1 MNQLHPGESLSV
13 WLDNYDLPTFEPLN
27 ENLNVDVCI
36 VGGGIAGLTT
46 AYSLMKEGKSVCV
59 LESFEIGSGQT
70 GRTTAHGSAVLGTR
84 YEDLEMYHSEE
95 GTRLIAQSHTA
106 ALDRIETIVHREKI
120 ECELE
125 RLTGYLFQGENSES
139 DVLMREHHAV
149 RRAGLIYAKML
160 DNAPLTNFKTGHC
173 LAFPRQLQFHPGK
186 YLAGLAKAIVEGGGR
201 IFTHTH
207 AVEFHNRDFAAV
219 KTQSGH
225 IVTASSLV
233 VATNTPVNDIFAIH
247 TKQAP
252 YRTYAIGFHVIKD
265 SVAKGLY
272 WDTSDPYRYIRLEK
286 VSESEGANSEKYDL
300 LIIGGEDHKTGQEN
314 HPEHS
319 FAKLEEW
326 ARSRFSTIVNL
337 VYRWSGQVME
347 PVDGIGF
354 LGHNPLDRDNVYVIT
369 GDAGNGIT
377 HSTIGAMIVTD
388 QIMKRENP
396 WEELYNPSRI
406 SLLSTPN
413 YFSENLNVAAQYG
426 KWLTLSP
433 KPNIDDLRI
442 NEGTVFRDGMGMVAV
457 YKNSTG
463 VAEYMSAACPHLGGV
478 VSWNNVEKSWDC
490 PCHGSRFD
498 CHGKVLEGPAVQDLK
513 RLDSDE
519 FIEPDFIPVEQPF
532 PRVTDVPI
540 I

>member
-13 WLDNYDLPTFEPLN
+13 WLDTHDLPTFLSLK

-36 VGGGIAGLTT
+36 VGAGIAGLTT
-46 AYSLMKEGKSVCV
+46 AYLLMKEGKSVCV

-70 GRTTAHGSAVLGTR
+70 GRSTAHGSVVLGTR
-84 YEDLEMYHSEE
+84 YYDLEMYHSEE
-95 GTRLIAQSHTA
+95 GIRLIAQSHTA
-106 ALDRIETIVHREKI
+106 ALDRIEQIVQQEKI

-125 RLTGYLFQGENSES
+125 RLTGYLFNGENNEN

-149 RRAGLIYAKML
+149 RRAGLIYTKML
-160 DNAPLTNFKTGHC
+160 ENTPLNNFKTGHC
-173 LAFPRQLQFHPGK
+173 LAFPRQLQFHPVK
-186 YLAGLAKAIVEGGGR
+186 YLAGLAKAIVAGGGR

-219 KTQSGH
+219 KTHNGH
-225 IVTASSLV
+225 IVTAASLV
-233 VATNTPVNDIFAIH
+233 VATNTPVNDVFAIH

-286 VSESEGANSEKYDL
+286 IQEEEFKDKYDL

-319 FAKLEEW
+319 FAKLEDW
-326 ARSRFSTIVNL
+326 ARTRFLTIVNL

-377 HSTIGAMIVTD
+377 HSTIGALIVTD
-388 QIMKRENP
+388 QILQRENL
-396 WEELYNPSRI
+396 WEDLYNPSRI

-413 YFSENLNVAAQYG
+413 YFRENLNVAGQYG

-433 KPNIDDLRI
+433 KPDLDHLRI
-442 NEGTVFRDGMGMVAV
+442 NEGTVFRDGMGMVAA
-457 YKNSTG
+457 YKNQLG
-463 VAEYMSAACPHLGGV
+463 NMQYMSAACPHLGGV

-498 CHGKVLEGPAVQDLK
+498 CHGNVLEGPAVQNLK
-513 RLDSDE
+513 KLDSED
-519 FIEPDFIPVEQPF
+519 FIEPDVISIEQKY
-532 PRVTDVPI
+532 PRITDVPI
-540 I
+540 M

>member
-1 MNQLHPGESLSV
+1 MNQLHPGESLSA
-13 WLDNYDLPTFEPLN
+13 WLDTYEVPTFESLK

-36 VGGGIAGLTT
+36 VGAGFAGLTT

-59 LESFEIGSGQT
+59 LESFEVGSGQS
-70 GRTTAHGSAVLGTR
+70 GRTTAHGSSVLGTR
-84 YEDLEMYHSEE
+84 YYDLEMYHSEE

-106 ALDRIETIVHREKI
+106 ALDRIEQIVNREKI

-125 RLTGYLFQGENSES
+125 RLTGYLFQGENTDS
-139 DVLMREHHAV
+139 DILMREHHAV

-160 DNAPLTNFKTGHC
+160 ENAPLTNFKTGHC
-173 LAFPRQLQFHPGK
+173 LAFPRQLQFHPIK
-186 YLAGLAKAIVEGGGR
+186 YLAGLVRAIVDGGGR

-219 KTQSGH
+219 KTQNGS
-225 IVTASSLV
+225 IVTCSSLV
-233 VATNTPVNDIFAIH
+233 VATNTPVNDVFAIH

-286 VSESEGANSEKYDL
+286 IQDEKYDL
-300 LIIGGEDHKTGQEN
+300 LIVGGEDHKTGQES
-314 HPEHS
+314 HPELS

-326 ARSRFSTIVNL
+326 ARARFSTIVNL

-388 QIMKRENP
+388 QIMNRENP

-413 YFSENLNVAAQYG
+413 YFRENLNVAGQYS
-426 KWLTLSP
+426 KWLSLSP
-433 KPNIDDLRI
+433 KPDLDDLRL
-442 NEGTVFRDGMGMVAV
+442 NEGSIFRDGISMVAV
-457 YKNSTG
+457 YKNQLG
-463 VAEYMSAACPHLGGV
+463 VPHYMSAACPHLGGV

-498 CHGKVLEGPAVQDLK
+498 CYGKVLEGPAVQDLK
-513 RLDSDE
+513 KLEGDD
-519 FIEPDFIPVEQPF
+519 FIEPDYIPTEQQY
-532 PRVTDVPI
+532 PRITDVPI